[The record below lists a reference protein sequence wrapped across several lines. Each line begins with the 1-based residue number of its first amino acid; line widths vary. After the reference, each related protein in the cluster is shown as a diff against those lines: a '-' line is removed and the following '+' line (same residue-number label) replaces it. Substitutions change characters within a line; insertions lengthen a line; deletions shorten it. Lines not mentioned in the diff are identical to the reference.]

1 MESKLREIYYAPE
14 HYFRGKSA
22 AKKLAELSGYSEDKC
37 QEWLNKQIIYQIYY
51 PKPRRIIR
59 AKFDVSVPNTIHQ
72 ADLLFLPHDTVKRKT
87 YKYAL
92 TVIDVA
98 SRYKAAWPLTSKNS
112 DEVASAFNKIYS
124 GLPGPSNLKWPKAI
138 CVDAGR
144 EFMGDVTRL
153 MTKHNVSVS
162 RADAGNHRAQA
173 LVERFNRT
181 LAEKLFTVQYA
192 QEILKEARQEKDVRS
207 REWVNNLQVVVKE
220 LNNTKTRLIKMTPEE
235 AIKKDNVESVTVIDK
250 NEQVIDL
257 GPHEKVRYLL
267 EPGEIEGDTRR
278 RATDPIWSLQMYDIE
293 DVTQGLTPARSS
305 EDRTNGLSPSQ
316 PYLYKL
322 RNIRRRFV
330 KDELLIVPAQ
340 SELPP
345 DKIL

>member
-59 AKFDVSVPNTIHQ
+59 AKFDVSVSNTIHQ

-112 DEVASAFNKIYS
+112 DEVAGAFNKIYS
-124 GLPGPSNLKWPKAI
+124 SSSPGGIKWPKAI

-293 DVTQGLTPARSS
+293 DVTK
-305 EDRTNGLSPSQ
+305 SPSQ

>member
-59 AKFDVSVPNTIHQ
+59 AKFDVSVPNIIHQ

-112 DEVASAFNKIYS
+112 DEVASALNKIYS
-124 GLPGPSNLKWPKAI
+124 GLPSRLKWPKAI

-267 EPGEIEGDTRR
+267 EPGEIEGGTRR
-278 RATDPIWSLQMYDIE
+278 RATDPIWSLEMYDIE
-293 DVTQGLTPARSS
+293 DVTKNLSIQG
-305 EDRTNGLSPSQ
+305 PSQ